1 MSAKDNFIAKLR
13 GLDAADNKI
22 LRTLIFFALLTL
34 GLGVLYALFVV
45 LARAGFISLPGLL
58 GYQLLTLHGTTI
70 FYYWLYFMQAAL
82 LLAFILIYT
91 KGSEKLSWR
100 SFAWLGTGLMILGFV
115 LNQFAPLT
123 GAAVLYDAPTPLSAD
138 FPTSGYFY
146 LGYVCLGLGLLF
158 VTLSGLATAIRAKLK
173 GHVEN
178 WNTITF
184 ASVILGGLL
193 IVSSLAALNV
203 FVPAT
208 LWAFGLQ
215 PLNFN
220 YDMAYH
226 VLFHNLHY
234 LPLLSTVL
242 VWYVLIEVM
251 TGVKSIFGEWFSK
264 LIFSIYLIVVPP
276 TSLYHMFLSP
286 SLPPEVKT
294 AGSILSLFINIP
306 TILVFLLIVAS
317 LEASARA
324 AGARGIFG
332 WLKTMPWKNPAF
344 TAISMAVLCAAAGG
358 ALASVLIQGETAKL
372 ISDTFFV
379 PAYFHF
385 FTVGTVSLTFIAL
398 LMYLVPAIFGS
409 NLYKPKSF
417 RRESILLTI
426 GVYLFGT
433 AGILAGLMGVPRRT
447 FGITYNGL
455 EPNGW
460 AFLMAFVGI
469 GGIIMAAA
477 LLQLVIPLIVG
488 MFAKIKKGEEVGS
501 LATVAIGSENA
512 KAQQAWLGPVCFM
525 ILLAAMF
532 ALTAVAFQQMGSLPI
547 QGG

>member
-1 MSAKDNFIAKLR
+1 MSAKDNFISKLR
-13 GLDAADNKI
+13 GLEKQDQTLLK
-22 LRTLIFFALLTL
+22 TLIFFGLITL

-45 LARAGFISLPGLL
+45 LGRAGFISLPGLL

-91 KGSEKLSWR
+91 KGAEKLAWR
-100 SFAWLGTGLMILGFV
+100 PFAWFGAALMILGFL
-115 LNQFAPLT
+115 LNQISPLT
-123 GAAVLYDAPTPLSAD
+123 GSAVLYDAQTPLSAD

-146 LGYVCLGLGLLF
+146 LGYVCLGVGLLL
-158 VTLSGLATAIRAKLK
+158 VTLSGLATAIRAKVQ

-208 LWAFGLQ
+208 LWAFGMQ

-242 VWYVLIEVM
+242 VWYVLVEVL

-264 LIFSIYLIVVPP
+264 LIFSIYLVVVPP
-276 TSLYHMFLSP
+276 TSLYHMFLNP
-286 SLPPEVKT
+286 NLPPEVKT
-294 AGSILSLFINIP
+294 VGSVLSLFINIP

-332 WLKTMPWKNPAF
+332 WLKSMPWMNPAF
-344 TAISMAVLCAAAGG
+344 TAISMAVLSAAAGG

-385 FTVGTVSLTFIAL
+385 FTLGTVTLTFIAL
-398 LMYLVPAIFGS
+398 LMYLVPALFGS
-409 NLYKPKSF
+409 NLYKPSTF

-433 AGILAGLMGVPRRT
+433 SGIIAGLLGVPRRT
-447 FGITYNGL
+447 FGIAYGGL
-455 EPNGW
+455 EPGAW
-460 AFLMAFVGI
+460 AVLMTLVGI
-469 GGIIMAAA
+469 GGIIMVISMFH
-477 LLQLVIPLIVG
+477 LVIPLILG
-488 MFAKIKKGEEVGS
+488 MFAKIKKGEEVGT
-501 LATVAIGSENA
+501 LAVVSMGTEGANR
-512 KAQQAWLGPVCFM
+512 QQAWLGPVCFVA
-525 ILLAAMF
+525 LLAAMF
-532 ALTAVAFQQMGSLPI
+532 VLTAVAFQQMGSLPI
-547 QGG
+547 EGG